1 MCALLENT
9 VEAGLF
15 LMIILHVLSI
25 SWVPFHAQSG
35 SLYVSK
41 NTGMLSVQKAGLDM
55 LTPSWQDLTI
65 LSRHYLNHSVLYKRH
80 VRHRLH
86 YLSRQVRHLRHR
98 SNWA

>member
-55 LTPSWQDLTI
+55 LTPSIGCQWGFGWYCPGPPGPG
-65 LSRHYLNHSVLYKRH
+65 RRFFCFAM
-80 VRHRLH
+80 LH
-86 YLSRQVRHLRHR
+86 LPSFALV
-98 SNWA
+98 

>member
-35 SLYVSK
+35 SLYVSI
-41 NTGMLSVQKAGLDM
+41 NTGMLSVQIAGLDM
-55 LTPSWQDLTI
+55 LTP
-65 LSRHYLNHSVLYKRH
+65 LSGDHSIPWANDSLGKWSIAVQKQARNNIYFGKR
-80 VRHRLH
+80 
-86 YLSRQVRHLRHR
+86 SISTR
-98 SNWA
+98 SGIAS

>member
-55 LTPSWQDLTI
+55 LTPLWKRELLASPRRTVLVQAFRQLIVLADSAQI
-65 LSRHYLNHSVLYKRH
+65 LLH
-80 VRHRLH
+80 HR
-86 YLSRQVRHLRHR
+86 
-98 SNWA
+98 WADAL